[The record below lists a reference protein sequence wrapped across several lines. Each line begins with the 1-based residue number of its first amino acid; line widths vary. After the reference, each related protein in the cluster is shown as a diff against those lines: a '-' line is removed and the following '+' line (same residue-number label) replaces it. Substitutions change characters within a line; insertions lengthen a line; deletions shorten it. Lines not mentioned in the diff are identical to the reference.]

1 MRKEKKKKKVR
12 KYAIVK
18 TLDPWNRTG
27 EKRKPG
33 EGRST
38 VETTNRRIQRGSH
51 DRVRKKKKK
60 EKKRNLAAIGEQMNA
75 LVRAIPSLSHRL
87 YPRIPLSSL
96 DIIHPG
102 REWRV
107 TMRRRGERSFSFFFP
122 PPPPSLFYFTWRAD
136 YAPRGTSEDTRE
148 DEVRDVDDDDENDG
162 NDNGQREEKRAW
174 PDKETNF

>member
-38 VETTNRRIQRGSH
+38 VETANRRIQRRSH
-51 DRVRKKKKK
+51 DRVRKKKEERK
-60 EKKRNLAAIGEQMNA
+60 EKKLGSDR
-75 LVRAIPSLSHRL
+75 RANERARSRHSLSKPPFVSTNTIVESRHHP
-87 YPRIPLSSL
+87 PRS
-96 DIIHPG
+96 
-102 REWRV
+102 RV
-107 TMRRRGERSFSFFFP
+107 KGHDEEKRRTLFLLFL
-122 PPPPSLFYFTWRAD
+122 PSPSTLPFLFYVARGLRAAWR
-136 YAPRGTSEDTRE
+136 EHTRE